1 RTLDRV
7 LLWNHFVIPNW
18 HINSYRIAYW
28 NRFAR
33 PKTKPK
39 YALGFSDTWWI
50 DKSKDE
56 ALRASLKGRK

>member
-1 RTLDRV
+1 M

-28 NRFAR
+28 NRFSR
-33 PKTKPK
+33 PRVKPK

-50 DKSKDE
+50 DPAKEK
-56 ALRASLKGRK
+56 ALKATPRGQN